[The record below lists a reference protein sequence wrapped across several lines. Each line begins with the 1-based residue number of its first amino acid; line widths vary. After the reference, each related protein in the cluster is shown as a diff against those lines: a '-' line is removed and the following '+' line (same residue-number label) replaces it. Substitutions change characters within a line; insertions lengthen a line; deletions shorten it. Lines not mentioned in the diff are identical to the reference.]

1 MKTRNDFVSNSS
13 SCSFIIST
21 NNTYSKK
28 DLIKDI
34 AKKCDDEYEYMF
46 ETINEYVALYVG
58 YMCNNYRSCIIS
70 KNSNNENEVK
80 YFNEISVHLDMDKD
94 ETWYTK
100 HCKYL
105 NDKHT
110 LIKYTSCDFDSKV
123 VSICEME
130 NIMKMNDEELM
141 NYINN
146 IEYGNDTIYS
156 YQINNDSLTVTRRL
170 LKLGKKFDWY
180 NKNTTLENL
189 EEMLLNNEKIYNIS
203 INYEGNGRDNT
214 SFYCYDMN
222 KYPEI
227 FNGLAIEILATE
239 QC

>member
-46 ETINEYVALYVG
+46 ETINKYVALYVG
-58 YMCNNYRSCIIS
+58 YMYNNHRSCIIS

-80 YFNEISVHLDMDKD
+80 YFNEISAHLDMDKD
-94 ETWYTK
+94 ETCYTK
-100 HCKYL
+100 QCKYL

-110 LIKYTSCDFDSKV
+110 LIKYTSYDFDSKV
-123 VSICEME
+123 VSVSEME

-156 YQINNDSLTVTRRL
+156 YQINNDSLALTRRL

-189 EEMLLNNEKIYNIS
+189 EEMLFNNEKIYNIS
-203 INYEGNGRDNT
+203 INYEGNGKDNT

-222 KYPEI
+222 KYLEI

-239 QC
+239 QR